1 MSTREPEAD
10 GSAWIV
16 AWTRAFGM
24 ARLLDG
30 LPEGTQRAWESD
42 MAREAEALR
51 CEGCIRLGG
60 VSRVVVAR
68 RGDSR

>member
-1 MSTREPEAD
+1 
-10 GSAWIV
+10 
-16 AWTRAFGM
+16 M